1 MSLIM
6 TNLTKKSQQVRAE
19 ALKMIFAAQSGHPGP
34 SLSAADILT
43 ALYYD
48 GYLKFDAKN
57 PKWSERDYF
66 FLSKGHACPA
76 LYAILGDL
84 GFFSTD
90 EFCCLRQIGAL
101 LQGHPEPFI
110 PGIEVASGPLGQGVS
125 VANGVALGLKIDNK
139 PNKVFVLTSDGEL
152 QEGNIWEAVM
162 TAAKYKLDNLV
173 AIVDRNGLQIDGT
186 TAEVK
191 PIGDVGA
198 KFAAFDWEV
207 IELADGHDFTQIKA
221 AFDQAIAV
229 KGKPT
234 VIIAHTIKGKGVSF
248 MENQVGWQGIAPN
261 EEQLKQALQELS
273 PENSHSCC
281 GNCC

>member
-1 MSLIM
+1 MGIVFVVEIL
-6 TNLTKKSQQVRAE
+6 KQVE
-19 ALKMIFAAQSGHPGP
+19 YCIG
-34 SLSAADILT
+34 IT
-43 ALYYD
+43 A
-48 GYLKFDAKN
+48 
-57 PKWSERDYF
+57 
-66 FLSKGHACPA
+66 
-76 LYAILGDL
+76 
-84 GFFSTD
+84 
-90 EFCCLRQIGAL
+90 
-101 LQGHPEPFI
+101 
-110 PGIEVASGPLGQGVS
+110 
-125 VANGVALGLKIDNK
+125 NK
-139 PNKVFVLTSDGEL
+139 PNKVFVLTGDGEL

-162 TAAKYKLDNLV
+162 TAAKYELDNLV

-248 MENQVGWQGIAPN
+248 MENQVGWHGIAPN

-273 PENSHSCC
+273 AENSHSCC